1 MAEYCQSIHGLEVDL
16 LVQQFVKLEQNSQIL
31 KSSLEQTVEKYRETL
46 DRQYVRIFRDV
57 VEAEQ
62 RPHGRKGTGTDG

>member
-1 MAEYCQSIHGLEVDL
+1 MAEYCQSIHGLEVDS

-46 DRQYVRIFRDV
+46 DRQYVRIFRDE
-57 VEAEQ
+57 VELEQ
-62 RPHGRKGTGTDG
+62 RPDGRNGTGTDG

>member
-31 KSSLEQTVEKYRETL
+31 KSSLEQTVEKYREML
-46 DRQYVRIFRDV
+46 DRQYLRIFNDA
-57 VEAEQ
+57 VEMEQ
-62 RPHGRKGTGTDG
+62 PPHGRNSTGTDG